1 MMTAE
6 QEIKMFGCTK
16 AELTSQLQEEFFSGG
31 STRDVVMITMGIMS
45 DCQEMLNRSL
55 GNTHNCTEEIRQALN
70 RAKFILTTY
79 VR

>member
-16 AELTSQLQEEFFSGG
+16 AELTHQIQEEFFSGG
-31 STRDVVMITMGIMS
+31 SMRDVVMITMGIMS
-45 DCQEMLNRSL
+45 DCQEMLNRNLS
-55 GNTHNCTEEIRQALN
+55 GNYNCTEEVRQALN
-70 RAKFILTTY
+70 RAKFILATY